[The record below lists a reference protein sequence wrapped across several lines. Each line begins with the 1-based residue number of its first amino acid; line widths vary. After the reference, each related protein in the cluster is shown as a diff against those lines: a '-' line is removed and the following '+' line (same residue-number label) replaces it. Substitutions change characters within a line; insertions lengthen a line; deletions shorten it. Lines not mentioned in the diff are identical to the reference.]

1 MNVIEKI
8 EISFFRS
15 FSQETSI
22 FSCKDLNV
30 FSGKN
35 DSGKSNI
42 LKALNLFFTE
52 DKVDFYNY
60 LDFKNDFSKIRE
72 KVVTSEQVKGK
83 KLFKIR
89 ILFNKIKFDSVVLP
103 EQFWIEK
110 SWDKEGYVTRK
121 VKDKYGHIIK
131 HNDKTTKVD
140 ASATTFLK
148 KIHFLYIP
156 AIKDYRFFDY
166 LKNEYQMSLGNE
178 ISKLSNFDVTKKLTL
193 EGWKEILT
201 AGDITRLL
209 SDKIDN
215 AADGMMK
222 HFLKNTNEILSSKFI
237 IPELDFSKVL
247 DVKTE
252 FDIPLSF
259 RGDGVQTK
267 FIPQILNEISRN
279 KKADIVIWG
288 FEEPENSFEYTNA
301 QLLADKFKSEYSNN
315 KQIFLTTHSFNFI
328 SLDGENI
335 SRYRVWKDNIEDGT
349 KVQYLKKNAQGLF
362 DVDDQ
367 HSELLEQEIGIIEL
381 NQELDKIFIEK
392 NNEKNKLLEMQK
404 EIKEKIEHLHKPI
417 LFVEDRYDQIY
428 KIAWLKI
435 NEFTCTNTNFEQ
447 IFIDNAPFVIHK
459 AEGASNLEGFLRSK
473 NIDYWND
480 KKIIGLFDFDEAGT
494 HTFDMVKNN
503 WKTDIHGTIQTGL
516 YRLRNNHDC
525 FAILLLPVPERL
537 LHLVSLEFSSY
548 VEIENLLKDDF
559 LTSNS
564 FAVQK
569 MITGNIPILE
579 VHSHK
584 KSELWKKL
592 FTLSRDE
599 FEDFTQLFGR
609 VYELFGLPS

>member
-1 MNVIEKI
+1 
-8 EISFFRS
+8 
-15 FSQETSI
+15 
-22 FSCKDLNV
+22 
-30 FSGKN
+30 
-35 DSGKSNI
+35 
-42 LKALNLFFTE
+42 
-52 DKVDFYNY
+52 
-60 LDFKNDFSKIRE
+60 
-72 KVVTSEQVKGK
+72 
-83 KLFKIR
+83 
-89 ILFNKIKFDSVVLP
+89 LP

-121 VKDKYGHIIK
+121 VKNKYGHIIK
-131 HNDKTTKVD
+131 HNDKTIKVD

-178 ISKLSNFDVTKKLTL
+178 ISKLSTFDLRKKLTL
-193 EGWKEILT
+193 EGWKELLT

-215 AADGMMK
+215 AAEGMMK
-222 HFLKNTNEILSSKFI
+222 HFLNNTNEIISSKFI

-301 QLLADKFKSEYSNN
+301 QLLADKFKNEYSDN

-328 SLDGENI
+328 SLDGDNI

-362 DVDDQ
+362 DMDDE
-367 HSELLEQEIGIIEL
+367 HLELLEQEIGIIEL

-392 NNEKNKLLEMQK
+392 NNAKNKLLEMQK
-404 EIKEKIEHLHKPI
+404 EIQEKIEHFHKPI
-417 LFVEDRYDQIY
+417 LFVEDKYDQIY

-435 NEFTCTNTNFEQ
+435 NNFTCTRTDFEQ
-447 IFIDNAPFVIHK
+447 IFMDNAPFVIHK
-459 AEGASNLEGFLRSK
+459 SEGASNLEGFLRAR
-473 NIDYWND
+473 NIEYWND

-494 HTFDMVKNN
+494 HSFDMLEKN
-503 WKTDIHGTIQTGL
+503 WKTDLQGTIQTGFF
-516 YRLRNNHDC
+516 RLRNNHDC
-525 FAILLLPVPERL
+525 FAILLLPVPARL
-537 LHLVSLEFSSY
+537 SHLVSLEFSSY

-559 LTSNS
+559 LISNN

-569 MITGNIPILE
+569 MITGNIPIFE

-592 FTLSRDE
+592 FILSRDE
-599 FEDFTQLFGR
+599 FEDFTQLFTK